1 MKHILIASV
10 NAAESSRLIGFL
22 SPEYEVETTDSA
34 ELCRKYFQKKRYE
47 IVFIDIEI
55 LADFDSRGDLQSAL
69 GWFWELYPT
78 MEIVVLAPP
87 NRLREAV
94 NAVKLG
100 AANYILYPIE
110 RDEVRFVIDNISHVI
125 KVQSELDYL
134 RDAFWNLDA
143 LEKVQTNSPEMRTVF
158 ENIRTVAPTKST
170 VLLTG
175 ETGTGKGV
183 VAKLIHQH
191 SNRKDGPFI
200 GVHLGAIPESLVESE
215 LFGHEKG
222 AFTGADRRTFG
233 KFEIARDGTIFL
245 DEIGTISHG
254 TQVKLLQVLQDGTF
268 SRVGGETELTSN
280 ARVIA
285 ATNANLAEMCED
297 GRFRKDLFFRLN
309 VFAIDL
315 PPLRGR
321 TRDIPLLVETIL
333 RRLNQTYRKSIRAL
347 HPDVMDAFIGYRWP
361 GNIRELENIMERS
374 YLLETSST
382 IMPHHVPPD
391 LFVSHFPPLSR
402 EMDLPTLAVVR
413 QRGVESVEKR
423 YLLELLTAMKGRIDK
438 TAHVAGITTRQLN
451 KLMKKYNLKKETFK
465 HP

>member
-1 MKHILIASV
+1 MKHILIASGNV
-10 NAAESSRLIGFL
+10 SETSRLIEFL
-22 SPEYEVETTDSA
+22 SPEYEVESTDSA

-47 IVFIDIEI
+47 IVFIDIN
-55 LADFDSRGDLQSAL
+55 LLTDLDSRGDFRSAL
-69 GWFWELYPT
+69 GWFWDLYPT
-78 MEIVVLAPP
+78 MDIVVLASQ

-94 NAVKLG
+94 NAVQMG

-110 RDEVRFVIDNISHVI
+110 HDEVQFVVENISHVI

-143 LEKVQTNSPEMRTVF
+143 LEKIQTNTPGMRAVFEHVRTVS
-158 ENIRTVAPTKST
+158 PTKST

-191 SNRKDGPFI
+191 SNRKEGPFI

-245 DEIGTISHG
+245 DEIGTISHS

-268 SRVGGETELTSN
+268 SRVGGETVITSN
-280 ARVIA
+280 ARIIA
-285 ATNANLAEMCED
+285 ATNADLSTMCED

-309 VFAIDL
+309 VFAIEL
-315 PPLRGR
+315 PLLRER
-321 TRDIPLLVETIL
+321 RKDIPILVEMIL
-333 RRLNQTYRKSIRAL
+333 KRLNQTYHKNIRAL
-347 HPDVMDAFIGYRWP
+347 HPDVTDAFAGYRWP

-382 IMPHHVPPD
+382 IMPHHIPTD
-391 LFVSHFPPLSR
+391 LFVAHLSPSRMETGFPSLS
-402 EMDLPTLAVVR
+402 VVR
-413 QRGVESVEKR
+413 QRGVENIEKR
-423 YLLELLTAMKGRIDK
+423 YLIEVLTAMKGRIDK
-438 TAHVAGITTRQLN
+438 TAQTAGITTRQLN
-451 KLMKKYNLKKETFK
+451 KLMKKYGLKKEAFK
-465 HP
+465 QS

>member
-1 MKHILIASV
+1 MKHILIASL
-10 NAAESSRLIGFL
+10 NAPESSRLFGFL

-34 ELCRKYFQKKRYE
+34 ELCRKYFQNKRYE
-47 IVFIDIEI
+47 IVFIDID
-55 LADFDSRGDLQSAL
+55 LLMDFDPRGDLRSAL

-87 NRLREAV
+87 NRMREAV
-94 NAVKLG
+94 NAVKAG
-100 AANYILYPIE
+100 AANYIFYPIE
-110 RDEVRFVIDNISHVI
+110 QDEVRFVIENISHVI

-143 LEKVQTNSPEMRTVF
+143 LEKVRTNSPEMRAVF

-191 SNRKDGPFI
+191 SNRREGPFI

-233 KFEIARDGTIFL
+233 RFEIARDGTIFL
-245 DEIGTISHG
+245 DEIGTISHS

-268 SRVGGETELTSN
+268 SRVGGESVLTSN

-285 ATNANLAEMCED
+285 ATNADLSEMCES
-297 GRFRKDLFFRLN
+297 GRFRRDLYFRLN
-309 VFAIDL
+309 VFAVEL
-315 PPLRGR
+315 PPLRER
-321 TRDIPLLVETIL
+321 KNDIPILVEMIL
-333 RRLNQTYRKSIRAL
+333 KRLNQTYRKNIRSL
-347 HPDVMDAFIGYRWP
+347 HPDVMDAFTNYRWT

-374 YLLETSST
+374 YLLETAST
-382 IMPHHVPPD
+382 IMPHHIPPD
-391 LFVSHFPPLSR
+391 LFVTHLSPSHR
-402 EMDLPTLAVVR
+402 EADFPTLADVR
-413 QRGVESVEKR
+413 RRGVEIIEKR
-423 YLLELLTAMKGRIDK
+423 YLMELLTAMKGRIDK
-438 TAHVAGITTRQLN
+438 SAHMAGITTRQLS
-451 KLMKKYNLKKETFK
+451 KLMKRYNLKKEDFK
-465 HP
+465 HT